1 MARLPDAFIDDLL
14 ARTDIVEVV
23 GSRVPL
29 KRQGR
34 EYSARCPFH
43 DERSPSFTVS
53 PTKQF
58 YHCFGCGAHGTAIS
72 FLMNYDRLEFLDAV
86 EELAKRCGIEV
97 PRDTQQREQSGESR
111 ELYSALEAAAR
122 FFVQQLQGSAKAREY
137 LDRRGVDA
145 ENRTRFGI
153 GYAPDGFNGLKDAL
167 GTDER
172 RLSLLDKTG
181 MLSKNDSGRIYDKFR
196 DRVMFPIHDR
206 RGRVIAFGGRVLD
219 KDDGPKYLN
228 SPETALF
235 HKGRELYGLWQVR
248 QAHSKIPRLIVVE
261 GYMDVVALFQYGV
274 DTAVATLGTATTP
287 DHAELLFRNAA
298 DVFFCFDGDRAG
310 RGAAWKALESVLPR
324 MRDGRQA
331 FFLFL
336 PEGED
341 PDSIVRKEG
350 AAGFDARLQS
360 AKPLSEFFFEQLSF
374 EVDLS
379 TPDGKS
385 RLAEKSKQLIQKI
398 PEGEFRDH
406 MEQLSLRKT
415 SSTFSVGKE
424 TANWAKQISDEI
436 GDDLRALAK
445 GDIPKGYAVRVPT
458 RNANNYR
465 PVNPVAKRSLVRYA
479 IALLLQQ
486 PALAEAIE
494 PPYLFGVLRQP
505 GISLL
510 MELITLARERP
521 GIGTGAI
528 LEHFAEREEGA
539 ALQKLA
545 MQVFPGEVAAWR
557 TEFLDALAQLDR
569 QTRQQRIDELQA
581 RINEVGMSGLGE
593 AEKAE
598 LRELHSGPR

>member
-1 MARLPDAFIDDLL
+1 MARIPDAFIDDLL
-14 ARTDIVEVV
+14 ARSDLVEII

-86 EELAKRCGIEV
+86 EELAKRVGVEV
-97 PRDTQQREQSGESR
+97 PKDTRVRNEDGESR
-111 ELYSALEAAAR
+111 ELYAALEA
-122 FFVQQLQGSAKAREY
+122 SAKFFQNQLAQSPKAQSY
-137 LDRRGVDA
+137 LDKRGVDA
-145 ENRTRFGI
+145 ENRARFAI
-153 GYAPDGFNGLKDAL
+153 GYAPDGFSALKDAL
-167 GTDER
+167 GNDER
-172 RLSLLDKTG
+172 RLKLLEKTG
-181 MLSKNDSGRIYDKFR
+181 MLSKSDSGRVYDKFR

-248 QAHSKIPRLIVVE
+248 QAHAKIARLIVVE

-274 DTAVATLGTATTP
+274 TQAVATLGTATTP

-310 RGAAWKALESVLPR
+310 RGAAWKAVESILPR

-341 PDSIVRKEG
+341 PDSIVRLEG
-350 AAGFDARLQS
+350 AAGFDARLAS
-360 AKPLSEFFFEQLSF
+360 ATSLSEFFFAELSKDVNLGTL
-374 EVDLS
+374 E
-379 TPDGKS
+379 GKA
-385 RLAEKSKQLIQKI
+385 RLAERSKPYLAQI
-398 PEGEFRDH
+398 PDGAFRDL
-406 MEQLSLRKT
+406 MQQRLTEMTGVGARAQAPV
-415 SSTFSVGKE
+415 SVPN
-424 TANWAKQISDEI
+424 TPSM
-436 GDDLRALAK
+436 
-445 GDIPKGYAVRVPT
+445 
-458 RNANNYR
+458 R
-465 PVNPVAKRSLVRYA
+465 PARGAPAPRRSLVRTA
-479 IALLLQQ
+479 IAFLLQQ
-486 PALAEAIE
+486 PQLAEAIE
-494 PPYLFGVLRQP
+494 PPYLFAELHQP
-505 GISLL
+505 GVALL
-510 MELITLARERP
+510 LEIIKLARERP
-521 GIGTGAI
+521 GIGTGTI
-528 LEHFAEREEGA
+528 LEYFAEREEGV

-545 MQVFPGEVAAWR
+545 MQNFPGDESTSR
-557 TEFLDALAQLDR
+557 EEFLDTLRQLDK
-569 QTRQQRIDELQA
+569 QTRQQRVDELQQKD
-581 RINEVGMSGLGE
+581 RLSD
-593 AEKAE
+593 AEKTE
-598 LRELHSGPR
+598 LRELLMSRTR

>member
-1 MARLPDAFIDDLL
+1 MARIPDAFIDDLL

-86 EELAKRCGIEV
+86 EELAKRCGLEV
-97 PRDTQQREQSGESR
+97 PRDTQQRNQSGESR
-111 ELYSALEAAAR
+111 ELYQALEASEK
-122 FFVQQLQGSAKAREY
+122 FFIQQLAGSTKARDY
-137 LDRRGVDA
+137 LDKRGVDA
-145 ENRTRFGI
+145 ENRARFGI
-153 GYAPDGFNGLKDAL
+153 GYAPDGFNALKDAL

-181 MLSKNDSGRIYDKFR
+181 MLSKSDSGRVYDKFR

-235 HKGRELYGLWQVR
+235 HKGRELYGLWQVK
-248 QAHSKIPRLIVVE
+248 QAHSKIPRLVVVE
-261 GYMDVVALFQYGV
+261 GYMDVVALFQFGV
-274 DTAVATLGTATTP
+274 NTAVATLGTATTP
-287 DHAELLFRNAA
+287 DHAELLFRNSA
-298 DVFFCFDGDRAG
+298 DVYFCFDGDRAG

-336 PEGED
+336 PDGED

-350 AAGFDARLQS
+350 AAGFDARLAQ
-360 AKPLSEFFFEQLSF
+360 AMPLSEFFYGELSKDVNLVGM
-374 EVDLS
+374 E
-379 TPDGKS
+379 GKA
-385 RLAEKSKQLIQKI
+385 RLAERAKPMLAAI
-398 PEGEFRDH
+398 PDGAFRDL
-406 MEQLSLRKT
+406 MQQRLTELT
-415 SSTFSVGKE
+415 GVG
-424 TANWAKQISDEI
+424 Q
-436 GDDLRALAK
+436 
-445 GDIPKGYAVRVPT
+445 RVAAAPPAQAT
-458 RNANNYR
+458 PSMRGRSGTPA
-465 PVNPVAKRSLVRYA
+465 PKRSLVRMA
-479 IALLLQQ
+479 ITLLVQKPSLAAEVEAPYLFAELQQ
-486 PALAEAIE
+486 P
-494 PPYLFGVLRQP
+494 
-505 GISLL
+505 GIGLL
-510 MELITLARERP
+510 TELIQLARSRP
-521 GIGTGAI
+521 DITTGGI
-528 LEHFAEREEGA
+528 LEHFAEEESGP

-545 MQVFPGEVAAWR
+545 VAEILTDPKVWAN
-557 TEFLDALAQLDR
+557 EFVGAVKSLDLETLLQRETALNQKQKESGLASLTDQEK
-569 QTRQQRIDELQA
+569 DELRGIQPA
-581 RINEVGMSGLGE
+581 IR
-593 AEKAE
+593 A
-598 LRELHSGPR
+598 LRQEISRRGTES